1 MQDLQKNNYKK
12 FMLKRKNKLLLKFNN
27 KEKPYKLK
35 KKKELLIRK
44 KEMKLQKESNKNN
57 KNNNNKKKNLN
68 KMNLNKKNKNKI
80 EYYNNIINIKKYLNA
95 FAFIISDRIIKTN
108 N

>member
-44 KEMKLQKESNKNN
+44 KEMKL
-57 KNNNNKKKNLN
+57 
-68 KMNLNKKNKNKI
+68 
-80 EYYNNIINIKKYLNA
+80 
-95 FAFIISDRIIKTN
+95 
-108 N
+108 